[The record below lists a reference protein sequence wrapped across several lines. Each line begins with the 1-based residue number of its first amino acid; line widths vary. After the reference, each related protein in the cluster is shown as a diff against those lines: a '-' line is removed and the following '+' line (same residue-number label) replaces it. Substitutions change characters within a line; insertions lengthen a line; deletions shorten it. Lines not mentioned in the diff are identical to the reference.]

1 MRDREIVKAWSAD
14 FIKALEEAFLQLS
27 GLWRAAGEPGR
38 VTTEL
43 MCAGSTRAH
52 DPARVAALLGQVIG

>member
-1 MRDREIVKAWSAD
+1 MGREK
-14 FIKALEEAFLQLS
+14 LQLG
-27 GLWRAAGEPGR
+27 GLWRASAEPGR

-52 DPARVAALLGQVIG
+52 DPARVAALLGEVVGEIKINTSSVS